1 MNFKE
6 GICVKSKFGNGIIRD
21 TKILDGNY
29 YYKIELIEGDNKGK
43 ILWFEEHEL
52 ESITYAE
59 EEEEIIN
66 PGFEGEEEYK

>member
-21 TKILDGNY
+21 TKILDGIY
-29 YYKIELIEGDNKGK
+29 YYKIELIKGDHKGK
-43 ILWFEEHEL
+43 ILWFAEHEL

-59 EEEEIIN
+59 EEEEIIY